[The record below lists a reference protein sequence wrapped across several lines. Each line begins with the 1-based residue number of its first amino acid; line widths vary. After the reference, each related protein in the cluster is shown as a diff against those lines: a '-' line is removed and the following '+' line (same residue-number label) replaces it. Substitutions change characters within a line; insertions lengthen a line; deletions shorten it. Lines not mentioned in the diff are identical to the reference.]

1 MERQLKMVAAVLLE
15 GHENF
20 DVDLPESIVAAMAK
34 FCQQTAV
41 EARQPGLP
49 ENPQLR

>member
-20 DVDLPESIVAAMAK
+20 NVDLPESITRALAK
-34 FCQQTAV
+34 FQEQTKV
-41 EARQPGLP
+41 EARQPDLSR
-49 ENPQLR
+49 NPQLR